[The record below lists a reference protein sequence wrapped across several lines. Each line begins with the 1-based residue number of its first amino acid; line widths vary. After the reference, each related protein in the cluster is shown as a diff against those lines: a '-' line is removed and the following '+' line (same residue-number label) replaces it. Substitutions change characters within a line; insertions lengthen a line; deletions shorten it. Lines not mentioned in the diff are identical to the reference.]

1 MGEEAGAII
10 TAGSRGRL
18 FALTIVLC
26 ALGFAVVEAIPR
38 LHHEVFSTN
47 DYLIFHT
54 VAELLSVIVSF
65 AIFTV
70 GWHGY
75 RQNANRQNLFIGVV
89 FLMVGLI
96 DFLHTLSYN
105 GMPEFLS
112 PNSVS
117 KASTYWIAARLT
129 NSIGLLAAAFILPA
143 SRSRWL
149 RPWTVLG
156 AGLGLVAALTIAVSY
171 FPDRLPPMF
180 IPAVGQTAI
189 KKALEWMVIAFS
201 AGAIYVFGRRGKGEH
216 NVILLQMAL
225 IMVIFS
231 EFSLTLYTSAFDV
244 FNALGHA
251 YKVAATYLIFRA
263 LFLSSFQQPYYE
275 LMKARDQIEQSFAK
289 IGLALASSLELNE
302 TLELIAQLASD
313 MLRSRYAAVMLIR
326 DGDLRI
332 QAGRGIA
339 SDRSVISTERTS
351 AGMALMTRKPV
362 VIADVN
368 AMEDHRADGHCRQ
381 LDGPP
386 ARSVVSA
393 PIMAGEDVLGV
404 VEVYSPEVD
413 AFGLKEA
420 GLLSSFARQAAVAI
434 RNSIAYEQKYQVAET
449 LQRSL
454 LPAAPTIPGLD
465 IAVRYVPAEDVA
477 KVGGD
482 LYGVFALDDDRLAI
496 IIGDVCGHG
505 LEAASL
511 TAMTLYTIKSLL
523 VHGMPPNE
531 ALTNA
536 NTTLLRST
544 EGNREMRF
552 VTCFVCV
559 LDLRTR
565 RLEYAN
571 AGHHMPLI
579 FREGECKLM
588 ELQSDLPLLIG
599 ESTDY
604 RAGTA
609 DLRDAQGLLL
619 YTDGVIEARRQGELF
634 GEDNLCRLCV
644 ETMGESANEMLDVV
658 VEETRNWAGLLQ
670 DDVALLA
677 VKWKGNE

>member
-1 MGEEAGAII
+1 M
-10 TAGSRGRL
+10 
-18 FALTIVLC
+18 
-26 ALGFAVVEAIPR
+26 
-38 LHHEVFSTN
+38 
-47 DYLIFHT
+47 
-54 VAELLSVIVSF
+54 
-65 AIFTV
+65 
-70 GWHGY
+70 
-75 RQNANRQNLFIGVV
+75 
-89 FLMVGLI
+89 
-96 DFLHTLSYN
+96 
-105 GMPEFLS
+105 
-112 PNSVS
+112 
-117 KASTYWIAARLT
+117 
-129 NSIGLLAAAFILPA
+129 
-143 SRSRWL
+143 
-149 RPWTVLG
+149 
-156 AGLGLVAALTIAVSY
+156 
-171 FPDRLPPMF
+171 
-180 IPAVGQTAI
+180 
-189 KKALEWMVIAFS
+189 
-201 AGAIYVFGRRGKGEH
+201 
-216 NVILLQMAL
+216 
-225 IMVIFS
+225 
-231 EFSLTLYTSAFDV
+231 
-244 FNALGHA
+244 
-251 YKVAATYLIFRA
+251 
-263 LFLSSFQQPYYE
+263 
-275 LMKARDQIEQSFAK
+275 
-289 IGLALASSLELNE
+289 NE

-313 MLRSRYAAVMLIR
+313 MLRSRYAAVMLFR

-420 GLLSSFARQAAVAI
+420 GLLSSFARQAAIAI
-434 RNSIAYEQKYQVAET
+434 RNSISYEQKYQVAET

-477 KVGGD
+477 RVGGD

-511 TAMTLYTIKSLL
+511 TAMTLYTIKGLL